1 MEVSGLELHV
11 RLTVDAESGRE
22 TEEQDQKEV

>member
-11 RLTVDAESGRE
+11 RLTVDAESGRK
-22 TEEQDQKEV
+22 TEQDRKEV